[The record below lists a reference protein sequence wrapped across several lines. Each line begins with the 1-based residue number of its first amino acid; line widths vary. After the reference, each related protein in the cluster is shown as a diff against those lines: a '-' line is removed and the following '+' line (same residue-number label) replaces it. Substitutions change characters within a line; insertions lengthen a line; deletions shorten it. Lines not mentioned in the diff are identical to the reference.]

1 MTPSPFTILAD
12 SGEAFGS
19 FPSYALAHRW
29 LVRNGLEFEPLRI
42 VRLTSLGRAGW
53 LELPRPL
60 HLLKPER
67 WLHLACEA
75 SK

>member
-1 MTPSPFTILAD
+1 MTESPFTILAD

-29 LVRNGLEFEPLRI
+29 IIRNGLEFEPLRI

-53 LELPRPL
+53 IELPRPL

-67 WLHLACEA
+67 YLSLA
-75 SK
+75 

>member
-1 MTPSPFTILAD
+1 MSLSSSPFTILAD

-19 FPSYALAHRW
+19 FPSHALAHRW

-42 VRLTSLGRAGW
+42 VRLASLGRAGW

-67 WLHLACEA
+67 WLPLA
-75 SK
+75 

>member
-12 SGEAFGS
+12 SGEAFGV
-19 FPSYALAHRW
+19 FPNHALAHRW

-67 WLHLACEA
+67 WLSLA
-75 SK
+75 

>member
-1 MTPSPFTILAD
+1 MTESLFTIQAD

-19 FPSYALAHRW
+19 FPSYGLAHRW
-29 LVRNGLEFEPLRI
+29 IIRNGLEFEPLRI

-53 LELPRPL
+53 IELPRPL

-67 WLHLACEA
+67 YLSLA
-75 SK
+75 